1 MRTKLPALLLL
12 VVLIPLGI
20 TGWLGMRMAAE
31 EQQQTRLRFEQL
43 LQQRLQEIAR
53 PLESMVE
60 ERKLALLADTAGFG
74 ALSTPELQTLGWK
87 HPEVEQFFLLGTD
100 ERLRFPDPD
109 TALSR
114 REAAFVERTRAIWA
128 EQALFRQPGPE
139 TEVAPSPKLASS
151 LDSFS
156 RSPAPPAPEPTNH
169 GWFSWHWGN
178 GLNLLFWQ
186 QLPDGSIAGA
196 ELDRLTL
203 LSDLIALLPDN
214 SGNGDS
220 RIRLLDARERIL
232 YQWGGFEPRPN
243 SAPLAELPLQPP
255 LDSWRLAYFGPADTV
270 PSGEAAR
277 FQIVLGLAIV
287 ILLAL
292 LILTYI
298 YRELT
303 RAMREAGQRVNF
315 VNQVSHELKTP
326 LTNIRMY
333 AELLQ
338 QDLEEDE
345 ASHGRLKVIVDETQR
360 LSRLI
365 GNVLGFARGQRKAL
379 TLRPVSAV
387 LDRCVEEVLNP
398 FLPNLEQQGIRVE
411 TRLNAPEPFP
421 FDPDAVTQ
429 IIANLLNNVEK
440 YAAEGSYLLV
450 TTRQEGDS
458 FLLEVCDHGPGIA
471 PSLRQRIFK
480 PFFRV
485 RSDLTE
491 GVSGTGIGLS
501 ISRDL
506 ARLHGGDLT
515 LEPSERGACFRL
527 RLPGVQA

>member
-31 EQQQTRLRFEQL
+31 EQQQTRMRFEQL

-53 PLESMVE
+53 PLEKMVE
-60 ERKLALLADTAGFG
+60 ERKRTLLADTAGFAALG
-74 ALSTPELQTLGWK
+74 APALRTLGWQR
-87 HPEVEQFFLLGTD
+87 PEVEQFFLLGAD
-100 ERLRFPDPD
+100 DRLRFPDPQG
-109 TALSR
+109 ALSR
-114 REAAFVERTRAIWA
+114 REAAFVERTHAIWA
-128 EQALFRQPGPE
+128 EQALFRQPAPE
-139 TEVAPSPKLASS
+139 TEAAPSPKLASS

-156 RSPAPPAPEPTNH
+156 HSPAPEPASH

-214 SGNGDS
+214 TGNGES
-220 RIRLLDARERIL
+220 RIRLLDARDRIL
-232 YQWGGFEPRPN
+232 YQWGGFEPAGN
-243 SAPLAELPLQPP
+243 AVPLAERPLQPP
-255 LDSWRLAYFGPADTV
+255 LESWRLAYFGPADTI
-270 PSGEAAR
+270 PSGESAR
-277 FQIVLGLAIV
+277 FQIILGLTVV
-287 ILLAL
+287 ILVVL

-338 QDLEEDE
+338 QDMEEDH

-411 TRLNAPEPFP
+411 TDLNAPTPFP

-440 YAAEGSYLLV
+440 YAAEGGYLLV
-450 TTRQEGDS
+450 TTRQEGGH

-471 PSLRQRIFK
+471 PSLRQRVFK
-480 PFFRV
+480 PFYRV

-506 ARLHGGDLT
+506 ALLHGGDLT

>member
-31 EQQQTRLRFEQL
+31 EQQQTRIRFERL

-60 ERKLALLADTAGFG
+60 ERKSTLLADTAGFG
-74 ALSTPELQTLGWK
+74 ALSTPELRTLGWK
-87 HPEVEQFFLLGTD
+87 HPEVEQFFLLGAD
-100 ERLRFPDPD
+100 ERLQFPDPD

-128 EQALFRQPGPE
+128 EQALFRQPAPE
-139 TEVAPSPKLASS
+139 SEAAPSPILASS

-156 RSPAPPAPEPTNH
+156 KSTAPEPANH

-214 SGNGDS
+214 AGNGES
-220 RIRLLDARERIL
+220 RIRLLDAGDRIL
-232 YQWGGFEPRPN
+232 YQWGGFEPGPN
-243 SAPLAELPLQPP
+243 TTPLAELSLRSP

-270 PSGEAAR
+270 PSGEAAW
-277 FQIVLGLAIV
+277 FQVLLGLAIV

-338 QDLEEDE
+338 QDMEEDH

-365 GNVLGFARGQRKAL
+365 GNVLGFARGQRKSL
-379 TLRPVSAV
+379 TLRPVKGV

-398 FLPNLEQQGIRVE
+398 FLPNLEQQDIRVE
-411 TRLNAPEPFP
+411 TRLNASDPFP

-440 YAAEGSYLLV
+440 YAAEGGYLLV
-450 TTRQEGDS
+450 TTRQEEGD
-458 FLLEVCDHGPGIA
+458 FLLEVCDQGPGIA

-480 PFFRV
+480 PFYRI

-515 LEPSERGACFRL
+515 LEPSEQGACFLL